1 MKSGRPQHKFI
12 VHHAIEVG
20 QDSLLAASVLVL
32 RRGAANFAME
42 SSNMHSR
49 NFNRPTKIDTALN
62 YFNKPG
68 SITPTDLYLGV
79 TSTWSFKSK
88 QGSRWVY
95 STARK
100 CETMPS
106 TRLLNVKIKALLCFE
121 QEGMIWI
128 WPANDP
134 PAATLSF

>member
-1 MKSGRPQHKFI
+1 MSLHNFSFLIFTVNPKRPT
-12 VHHAIEVG
+12 G
-20 QDSLLAASVLVL
+20 
-32 RRGAANFAME
+32 RGAANFAME

-49 NFNRPTKIDTALN
+49 NFNRPAKIDTALI
-62 YFNKPG
+62 YFNEPG

-79 TSTWSFKSK
+79 T
-88 QGSRWVY
+88 RWVY
-95 STARK
+95 STAGK

-106 TRLLNVKIKALLCFE
+106 TRLLNVKMKALLCFE